1 MVDIYR
7 SVYEKVMDIVGLP
20 FNIYDAEGRC
30 IVGSNEGMTIPIA
43 NFEDFFE
50 YDNFF
55 VINNWIYKSVKVN
68 GKFLCCIAMKG
79 LSPEVQK
86 YMGLIEQMII
96 GFNKT
101 ELNKVGL
108 FRNIIDGR
116 DLNIERVAEKTDV
129 PVIKDRMIILIKM
142 SSSFEDVREILKNM
156 FPDET
161 SEILIDIDTDKV
173 LLIKSKED
181 DNDDANKV
189 AMSIL
194 DTLVAE
200 LYEKVKVAI
209 GGISK
214 SLYDLRKIYKR
225 AETAMALGEIF
236 EDKNK
241 IFDYDQ
247 LGLKRLIS
255 QIPIEIEKAYL
266 NEIFKNKKD
275 FLEDKELYYTALKFF
290 ESNLNISE
298 ASRNLYIHR
307 NTLVYRLDKIQRLLG
322 LDLRDFDDA
331 VILKIALMF
340 DEYIKFV
347 EKYALTDA

>member
-1 MVDIYR
+1 MDIYR
-7 SVYEKVMDIVGLP
+7 SVYEKVVDIVGLP

-30 IVGSNEGMTIPIA
+30 IVGSNEGTSIPIA
-43 NFEDFFE
+43 NFEDFFG

-55 VINNWIYKSVKVN
+55 VINNWIYKSVKIN

-86 YMGLIEQMII
+86 YIGLIEQMII
-96 GFNKT
+96 GFNGT
-101 ELNKVGL
+101 ETGGISI
-108 FRNIIDGR
+108 FRNIIEGR
-116 DLNIERVAEKTDV
+116 DINIEKAADKTGV
-129 PVIKDRMIILIKM
+129 PVIKDRMVILVKM
-142 SSSFEDVREILKNM
+142 NSSFEEVREVLKHM
-156 FPDET
+156 FPDEA

-173 LLIKSKED
+173 LLIKNVEENGDS
-181 DNDDANKV
+181 AQKV

-194 DTLVAE
+194 DTLITE

-241 IFDYDQ
+241 IFDYEQ

-275 FLEDKELYYTALKFF
+275 FLEDKELYDTALKFF

-347 EKYALTDA
+347 EKYALTDT

>member
-1 MVDIYR
+1 MDIYK

-20 FNIYDAEGRC
+20 FNIYDAEGKC
-30 IVGSNEGMTIPIA
+30 IVGSSEGTSIPIA

-55 VINNWIYKSVKVN
+55 VINNWIYKSVRMN

-86 YMGLIEQMII
+86 YIGLIEQMII

-101 ELNKVGL
+101 DTNRLSI
-108 FRNIIDGR
+108 FRNIIEGR
-116 DLNIERVAEKTDV
+116 DINIEKAAEKTEV
-129 PVIKDRMIILIKM
+129 PVIKDRMVILVKM
-142 SSSFEDVREILKNM
+142 NSSFEEVREILKQM
-156 FPDET
+156 FPDEA

-173 LLIKSKED
+173 LLIKSVEENGD
-181 DNDDANKV
+181 SPQKV

-194 DTLVAE
+194 DTLIAE

-225 AETAMALGEIF
+225 AETAMVLGEIF

-241 IFDYDQ
+241 ILDYEQ

-275 FLEDKELYYTALKFF
+275 FLEDKELYDTALKFF

-340 DEYIKFV
+340 DEYIKFM
-347 EKYALTDA
+347 EKYALTDT

>member
-1 MVDIYR
+1 MDIYK
-7 SVYEKVMDIVGLP
+7 SIYEKVMDIVGLP
-20 FNIYDAEGRC
+20 FNIYDAEGKC
-30 IVGSNEGMTIPIA
+30 IVGSNEGSSIPVV
-43 NFEDFFE
+43 NYEDFIQS
-50 YDNFF
+50 DNFF
-55 VINNWIYKSVKVN
+55 VINNWIYKSVKAN

-79 LSPEVQK
+79 TTPEVQK
-86 YMGLIEQMII
+86 YMGLIEQMIL
-96 GFNKT
+96 GFEKT
-101 ELNKVGL
+101 ELNRVSF
-108 FRNIIDGR
+108 FRSIIEGR
-116 DLNIERVAEKTDV
+116 NVNIEKMAEKFNE
-129 PVIKDRMIILIKM
+129 VIVKDRMVMIVKM
-142 SSSFEDVREILKNM
+142 SSSFEDVREMLKNM

-161 SEILIDIDTDKV
+161 SEVLIDIDTDKV
-173 LLIKSKED
+173 LLVKSRDDSED
-181 DNDDANKV
+181 DIKKI

-194 DTLVAE
+194 DTLVTE
-200 LYEKVKVAI
+200 LYEKVKIAI

-225 AETAMALGEIF
+225 AETAMVLGEIF

-241 IFDYDQ
+241 VFDYDQ

-255 QIPIEIEKAYL
+255 QIPIEIERAYL
-266 NEIFKNKKD
+266 NEIFKDKNE
-275 FLEDKELYYTALKFF
+275 FLEDKELYHTVLKFF

-340 DEYIKFV
+340 DEYIKYV
-347 EKYALTDA
+347 EKYALTDG

>member
-1 MVDIYR
+1 MDIYK

-20 FNIYDAEGRC
+20 FNIYDAEGKC
-30 IVGSNEGMTIPIA
+30 IVGSSEGTSIPIA

-55 VINNWIYKSVKVN
+55 VINNWIYKSVRMN

-86 YMGLIEQMII
+86 YIGLIEQMII
-96 GFNKT
+96 GFNRT
-101 ELNKVGL
+101 ETNRLSI
-108 FRNIIDGR
+108 FRNIIEGHDI
-116 DLNIERVAEKTDV
+116 NIEKAAEKTEV
-129 PVIKDRMIILIKM
+129 PVIKDRMVILVKM
-142 SSSFEDVREILKNM
+142 NSSFEEVREILKQM
-156 FPDET
+156 FPDEA

-173 LLIKSKED
+173 LLIKSMEENGD
-181 DNDDANKV
+181 SPQKV

-194 DTLVAE
+194 DTLIAE

-225 AETAMALGEIF
+225 AETAMVLGEIF

-241 IFDYDQ
+241 ILDYEQ

-275 FLEDKELYYTALKFF
+275 FLEDKELYDTALKFF

-340 DEYIKFV
+340 DEYIKFM
-347 EKYALTDA
+347 EKYALTDT